1 MQEPDFDITTVT
13 TIQAGN
19 KLDGAEELNRKL
31 NEELSLSDYGSG
43 IDQLFIVYAVNAPGK
58 EEALREVKYDAED
71 QLLQLVLTLPYR
83 EVLRSS
89 AEEVQRRMEEMLVA
103 AAEALPPEV
112 KIPDFD
118 SKGFAVGLKDL
129 FKVEDGDEQLN
140 R

>member
-19 KLDGAEELNRKL
+19 KLDGAEELNWKL

-43 IDQLFIVYAVNAPGK
+43 IDQLFIVYTVNAPGK

-89 AEEVQRRMEEMLVA
+89 AEEVQRRMEEVLA
-103 AAEALPPEV
+103 AAEEALPSEV

-118 SKGFAVGLKDL
+118 SEGFFAGLRACLKQ
-129 FKVEDGDEQLN
+129 E
-140 R
+140 